1 MIKNIEKIN
10 KNLQIL
16 QNVADKLIGGQ
27 LHPGNVAHDAPTKG
41 YTISNCIK
49 NLKEAFKDN
58 ISEEELKTEARSEM
72 PDYCYMENNKL
83 AAEAFMEG
91 ALWGYKRK
99 HG

>member
-1 MIKNIEKIN
+1 MNIEKIN

-27 LHPGNVAHDAPTKG
+27 LHPGNVAHDVPTKG

-49 NLKEAFKDN
+49 NLQEALKDEL
-58 ISEEELKTEARSEM
+58 SEEELKIEAKAEM
-72 PDYCYMENNKL
+72 PDYYYMEDNEL
-83 AAEAFMEG
+83 TSEAFVEG

-99 HG
+99 YGQ

>member
-1 MIKNIEKIN
+1 MNIEKIN

-49 NLKEAFKDN
+49 NLKEALKDDLP
-58 ISEEELKTEARSEM
+58 EEELNEDPCDNCPFVTDNCVCSKLYEWDEM
-72 PDYCYMENNKL
+72 NSTLHLKDK
-83 AAEAFMEG
+83 
-91 ALWGYKRK
+91 KK
-99 HG
+99 K